1 MIFMNINVI
10 VIIVEIKMIFIN
22 GLNNKMILKIIFNKL
37 KIIEIS
43 FKLLLFEN
51 VNNLEI
57 ELKIN

>member
-43 FKLLLFEN
+43 FKLLLFVN
-51 VNNLEI
+51 VNNFVI
-57 ELKIN
+57 ELKMN

>member
-43 FKLLLFEN
+43 FKLLLFVN
-51 VNNLEI
+51 VNNFVI